1 MLTWLVGIRALA
13 CAVTCQL
20 ASCWRTVKSLVATS
34 AAAMHSCGVYQ
45 LPVLL
50 WNILMYQLVV
60 LLQERLE
67 HMVSLHIRAVT
78 VGDPL
83 AAGLFMKALSQQ
95 YDVWAETRYARKV
108 RVSFERGSGM
118 GLVCC

>member
-1 MLTWLVGIRALA
+1 M
-13 CAVTCQL
+13 
-20 ASCWRTVKSLVATS
+20 
-34 AAAMHSCGVYQ
+34 M
-45 LPVLL
+45 
-50 WNILMYQLVV
+50 

-83 AAGLFMKALSQQ
+83 AAGFFMKALSQQ

-108 RVSFERGSGM
+108 RVSFARGSCM
-118 GLVCC
+118 RLVCC